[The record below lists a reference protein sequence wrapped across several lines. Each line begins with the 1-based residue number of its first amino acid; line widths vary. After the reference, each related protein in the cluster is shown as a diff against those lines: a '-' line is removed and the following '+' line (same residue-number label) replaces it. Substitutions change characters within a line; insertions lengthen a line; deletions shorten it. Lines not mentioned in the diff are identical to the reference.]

1 MPAPMIDELE
11 LKAVQLV
18 RTEVEQG
25 YRRHRIAGLDGVV
38 HQHLGRR
45 SHRVIVA
52 GLLLGDGAADDLAT
66 LQGKAAAGTEVGFTA
81 DIATA
86 LEIDRMVI
94 ESFAAEQ
101 GVGGGQTAYAL
112 MLAES
117 PPLPPP
123 AEVSPFGG
131 LGDFGLGDLGFDP
144 GALGEVLG
152 DVAAQAG
159 AVMDAVDA
167 AISAVEQLEALAGLA
182 DLGSLGNPAKPVADA
197 LQPLGALDGVL
208 KGITDAA
215 AKLAN

>member
-11 LKAVQLV
+11 LKAVQIV

-25 YRRHRIAGLDGVV
+25 YRRHRVAGLDGVV

-45 SHRVIVA
+45 SHRVLVA
-52 GLLLGDGAADDLAT
+52 GLLLGDTAVDDLAT
-66 LQGKAAAGTEVGFTA
+66 LQAKAAAGDEVGFTA

-101 GVGGGQTAYAL
+101 GVGGGQTAYAM

-123 AEVSPFGG
+123 AEVSAFGG
-131 LGDFGLGDLGFDP
+131 LGDFGVGDLGFDP
-144 GALGEVLG
+144 GALG
-152 DVAAQAG
+152 DVVGAIAEGAD
-159 AVMDAVDA
+159 AVMGAVDA
-167 AISAVEQLEALAGLA
+167 AISAVEQLEALANLA
-182 DLGSLGNPAKPVADA
+182 DLGSLGNPVKPVTDA
-197 LQPLGALDGVL
+197 LQPLGALGGVL
-208 KGITDAA
+208 QGITDAA
-215 AKLAN
+215 ARLAN